1 MQSGYTSFAE
11 LRDGT
16 MAVQL
21 GCADNREPRE
31 SLGWVMDESELQTHC
46 GECTVITLDKKVSMK
61 CEVLNKWEST
71 FDLEGVT

>member
-1 MQSGYTSFAE
+1 M
-11 LRDGT
+11 
-16 MAVQL
+16 
-21 GCADNREPRE
+21 
-31 SLGWVMDESELQTHC
+31 MDESELQTHC